1 MFENDTLNL
10 IEAIFV
16 LIGIVAS
23 LSLLVIVVSWP
34 FYILSNMDAGQDDII
49 DALDEIKA
57 KLSEEKPCEI

>member
-57 KLSEEKPCEI
+57 KLSEEKP